1 MTTSTETRIPT
12 QTFLLPGQQ
21 FCIGLPW
28 EREALKRPPL
38 VTPRAPR
45 PKKPVGSS
53 TLDAVAELPA
63 DPRAGW
69 EIGACEVIRRLTV
82 DSDKSLLALRD
93 DEHDGTALV
102 VLRQLAL
109 PRSMAKEVARHAEWA
124 ARLHHPALAR
134 TFSNEETDEGYWWVT
149 ELVAGATFAE
159 LAVACRAEGKH
170 VPTGL
175 AVGAVLEAAQGLS
188 EVHAA
193 GSSHALVCDQSVA
206 VAFDGTARLLDA
218 GLFKCLAQQTSW
230 SEVRSAMTPYF
241 APEQVLDG
249 HAPDVR
255 TDVYSLGVVLYEALS
270 GEQAL
275 RGRSFE
281 EVSRLHRGAGL
292 PSVGRLNVALD
303 RKLAA
308 VVDRAVGPRAA
319 RFASARELATALRE
333 ASGGCAWRKELRARF
348 VSDLF
353 SDRKRRQQV
362 LLASL
367 APERAARRRSS
378 LTVPAVPAPAP
389 EPVSAAPATVAT
401 VPAPAPVA
409 PSPVVTFPDR
419 STKRRSAPRSVS
431 RVVLGVASVVGLA
444 VGFAGSQVVRLAG
457 EVRPATVAAA
467 PVAPRIVVL
476 PPIELATEPLESKA
490 PQLAPAFAPTPEV
503 ALASTEPLA
512 SFPEVQAP
520 ALAVEAKAVTPTAT
534 EPAPAPK
541 RVALRPAPKRV
552 ARLARASEEAVPL
565 PPWLMAKGK
574 ARR

>member
-1 MTTSTETRIPT
+1 M
-12 QTFLLPGQQ
+12 
-21 FCIGLPW
+21 
-28 EREALKRPPL
+28 
-38 VTPRAPR
+38 PRA

-63 DPRAGW
+63 NPRAGW

-82 DSDKSLLALRD
+82 GSDKSLLALRD
-93 DEHDGTALV
+93 DENDGTALV

-230 SEVRSAMTPYF
+230 AEVRSAMTPYF

-255 TDVYSLGVVLYEALS
+255 TDVYSLGMVLYEALS

-281 EVSRLHRGAGL
+281 EVSRLHTRRRPALGGPAQRGARSPAGG
-292 PSVGRLNVALD
+292 GR
-303 RKLAA
+303 R
-308 VVDRAVGPRAA
+308 PR
-319 RFASARELATALRE
+319 RRPPRGALRQR
-333 ASGGCAWRKELRARF
+333 SGARH
-348 VSDLF
+348 
-353 SDRKRRQQV
+353 RPARGERR
-362 LLASL
+362 L
-367 APERAARRRSS
+367 
-378 LTVPAVPAPAP
+378 
-389 EPVSAAPATVAT
+389 
-401 VPAPAPVA
+401 
-409 PSPVVTFPDR
+409 
-419 STKRRSAPRSVS
+419 
-431 RVVLGVASVVGLA
+431 
-444 VGFAGSQVVRLAG
+444 RLAG
-457 EVRPATVAAA
+457 PAAGALRVG
-467 PVAPRIVVL
+467 
-476 PPIELATEPLESKA
+476 PLRRSKA
-490 PQLAPAFAPTPEV
+490 PA
-503 ALASTEPLA
+503 
-512 SFPEVQAP
+512 
-520 ALAVEAKAVTPTAT
+520 
-534 EPAPAPK
+534 
-541 RVALRPAPKRV
+541 
-552 ARLARASEEAVPL
+552 ARAPRRAS
-565 PPWLMAKGK
+565 PPS
-574 ARR
+574 ARRDGGAASRCRWCPRPRRWPPCPRRRR